1 MVQSAHWR
9 RKKAG
14 GDLIIHAFPQKNGRE
29 RHAQNFIKE
38 NEQALNNTLAKNK
51 PARTVP
57 TNHSRLINELEDEA
71 GGPLVSELTQVL
83 HSCTSFSHD
92 GVFKGSG

>member
-1 MVQSAHWR
+1 MRSAYWK
-9 RKKAG
+9 RKNAG
-14 GDLIIHAFPQKNGRE
+14 GDLIIHTCPQKNGRE

-57 TNHSRLINELEDEA
+57 TNHSWLINELGEGA
-71 GGPLVSELTQVL
+71 GGLFVSEVTQVL
-83 HSCTSFSHD
+83 HGCPSVTND